1 MNVTLKQLRALREVA
16 ETKNFTAAAKR
27 LHTTQ
32 SVLSVSIAQLE
43 QAVGVK
49 LIDRSTRRFALTQ
62 AGAEFL
68 PAAIRILADLEA
80 STKNLST
87 LAALQRGTVFL
98 GCPASIASALLAQPL
113 ATFQLAHPLIRIVLR
128 DAPIGQLLGKLR
140 AGEVEMVIGALP
152 RQESD
157 LASTPFIEDQLVAVV
172 RSDSPLAARTRI
184 SWRALASQ
192 QIVAPSEESALRG
205 LIERTFTRATSKPF
219 KPVFEATHW
228 ITIMAM
234 VEAGL
239 GVAITPE
246 YALRY
251 LPRSG
256 VTAIDIVQPIVR
268 RNLSVIRHRERMLS
282 PAASAFVTHLQ
293 QIPQREG

>member
-16 ETKNFTAAAKR
+16 ETRNFTAAAKR

-43 QAVGVK
+43 HAVGVK

-68 PAAIRILADLEA
+68 PAAVRILADLEA
-80 STKNLST
+80 STRNLST

-98 GCPASIASALLAQPL
+98 GCPASIASALLAKPL
-113 ATFQLAHPLIRIVLR
+113 ATFQAAHPLIRIVLR
-128 DAPIGQLLGKLR
+128 DAPIAQLLAKLR
-140 AGEVEMVIGALP
+140 AGEAEMVIGALARP
-152 RQESD
+152 ESD
-157 LASTPFIEDQLVAVV
+157 LASAPFIKDQLVAVV
-172 RSDSPLAARTRI
+172 RTESPLAGKARIT
-184 SWRALASQ
+184 WRALGGQ
-192 QIVAPSEESALRG
+192 HIVAPSEESALRG
-205 LIERTFTRATSKPF
+205 LIERTFIQATAKPF
-219 KPVFEATHW
+219 EPIFEATHW

-251 LPRSG
+251 LPRRG
-256 VTAIDIVQPIVR
+256 VTAIEIVQPIVSR
-268 RNLSVIRHRERMLS
+268 DLSVIRQRERMLS

-293 QIPQREG
+293 QVTGKER